1 LLDDADAQS
10 ILTIQVTKSEWCS
23 GVQESDAMTLRVIR
37 SLTLVVDNLKI
48 ATVTKQVVQ
57 KNKE

>member
-1 LLDDADAQS
+1 M
-10 ILTIQVTKSEWCS
+10 VFWCS
-23 GVQESDAMTLRVIR
+23 RVGCHDTRVIR

-57 KNKE
+57 KIKSS